1 MLTGRASKP
10 EGRRGSQ
17 SRLCE
22 GGRYLGIPPNGGLP
36 AVRERSEGAVDHNHV
51 LLSVQETGCG
61 TVQGYQ
67 QACAGVIERFDGHIA
82 QYLGDGLLVYFG
94 YPQAHAWFSEG
105 FDTPDLLE
113 AKALLDGLA

>member
-36 AVRERSEGAVDHNHV
+36 ALRERSEGAVDHNHV

-61 TVQGYQ
+61 TVTLLNEPSEPTDFAASSNQGMVS
-67 QACAGVIERFDGHIA
+67 ATGASARSFTVPKI
-82 QYLGDGLLVYFG
+82 LLPSVDSQCG
-94 YPQAHAWFSEG
+94 PA
-105 FDTPDLLE
+105 
-113 AKALLDGLA
+113 